1 VELRILKYLFLLPVL
16 RTGGKLMK
24 DPLFEP
30 IRINGMEVKNRICM
44 PAIHMNMCRNFE
56 VTDPLIEFYAER
68 ARAGRHV

>member
-1 VELRILKYLFLLPVL
+1 
-16 RTGGKLMK
+16 MK

-56 VTDPLIEFYAER
+56 VTDPLTEFYVER
-68 ARAGRHV
+68 AGAGSHV